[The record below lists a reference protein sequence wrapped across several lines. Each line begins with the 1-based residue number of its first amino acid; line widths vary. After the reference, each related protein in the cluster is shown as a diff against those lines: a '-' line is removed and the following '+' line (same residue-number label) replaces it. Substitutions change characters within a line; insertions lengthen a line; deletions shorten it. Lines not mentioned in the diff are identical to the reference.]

1 MGRVR
6 PLSHLA
12 VITLVLTTFG
22 NAQASLRPT
31 TTLAAETQNNTS
43 ASPSFPGMQNGT
55 PAGGN
60 VSKVPINTMLYK
72 NASTRVYAHWMG
84 WFGAHDHLG
93 VGYKSD
99 DREQIHRQVE
109 DMISRGFAG
118 VIATWDGHPTIVK
131 SVPMLLREAERHAG
145 FTFAF
150 ELEDQYLKRY
160 RRDHGGGNDM
170 TQGVLEG
177 LAYGYK
183 NFEQSPA
190 YLRIDGRPVVLF
202 FGGGDYSVDWDRV
215 HREAAGNPLLIFRN
229 PSSFDKPYADGAFA
243 WTEQR
248 DPNDEMLSYLERFY
262 GKATQ
267 TKRIAIGSAWAGF
280 DDRLAAWSKNRVTPR
295 NCGRTWVDTFAEVN
309 QYYSERH
316 PLEFLQVV
324 TWNDYEEGTAVE
336 PGIDN
341 CLNVEAK
348 LDGNNL
354 RWSAHGGSEDTLSF
368 YKVFISTDGQNLAE
382 LTSVPTKTHSVDLRK
397 MGLPAGSYT
406 LFVKAVGKPS
416 ILNHMSNGVAYA
428 VPLR

>member
-6 PLSHLA
+6 FLAHLS
-12 VITLVLTTFG
+12 VITLILTALG
-22 NAQASLRPT
+22 SAQSALSPT

-43 ASPSFPGMQNGT
+43 ASPLFPGMKNGV

-60 VSKVPINTMLYK
+60 VSKVPINTLLYK

-131 SVPMLLREAERHAG
+131 SVPMLLREAEQHAG

-160 RRDHGGGNDM
+160 RREHGGGDDM
-170 TQGVLEG
+170 TQAVLEG
-177 LAYGYK
+177 LAYGY
-183 NFEQSPA
+183 NHFEQSPA
-190 YLRIDGRPVVLF
+190 YLRVDRRPVVLF
-202 FGGGDYSVDWDRV
+202 FGGGDYSVDWNRV
-215 HREAAGNPLLIFRN
+215 HQEAAGDPLLIFRN

-248 DPNDEMLSYLERFY
+248 DPNDEMISYLEKFY

-267 TKRIAIGSAWAGF
+267 TKRIAIGSAWPGF
-280 DDRLAAWSKNRVTPR
+280 DDRLAAWSKNRVTSR
-295 NCGRTWVDTFAEVN
+295 NCAHTWVDTFADAN
-309 QYYSERH
+309 RYYSERH
-316 PLEFLQVV
+316 PLDFLQVV
-324 TWNDYEEGTAVE
+324 TWNDYEEGTAIE

-341 CLNVEAK
+341 CLNVAAK
-348 LDGNNL
+348 VEGKNL
-354 RWSAHGGSEDTLSF
+354 RWSAHGGSEDTVSF
-368 YKVFISTDGQNLAE
+368 YKVFISADGQNLAE
-382 LTSVPTKTHSVDLRK
+382 LSSVPTKTHSIDLGK
-397 MGLPAGSYT
+397 ITLPPGSYT
-406 LFVKAVGKPS
+406 LFVKAIGKPS
-416 ILNHMSNGVAYA
+416 ILNHMSSGVRYS
-428 VPLR
+428 VPAR